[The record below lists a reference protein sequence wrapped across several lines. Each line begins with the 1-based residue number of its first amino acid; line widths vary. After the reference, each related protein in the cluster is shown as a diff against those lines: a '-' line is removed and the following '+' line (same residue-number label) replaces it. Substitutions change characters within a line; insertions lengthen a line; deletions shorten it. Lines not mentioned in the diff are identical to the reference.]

1 MGKITIRR
9 EILTRSLEMKVLAT
23 VAVILIAGV
32 ISAGFMAVSIQKTT
46 LYSVTELATEKTA
59 QIISQNVET
68 TMLEGKA
75 DITKKIVGDMRK
87 IGGIDDITVL
97 NAAGREAFKEGSPE
111 KDASALEELKSGKD
125 RLLRRET
132 SRIIFYMPLRNQPS
146 CRTCHGTEAP
156 LLGAVKTSISIEKE
170 YKRAMALITMVIL
183 ITVAASLCF
192 SLLLWTM
199 LRKMVIR
206 PVKSMES
213 AAARIAEGDLSFT
226 IESGSADEIGRTGEF
241 LNGAFLKLEGV
252 LLRIKELSDRIL
264 AVVGDVERES
274 EKVLKGAEAESAA
287 THSISSS
294 VLELNATAAEITENT
309 EGLAAS
315 AGDASASIEQMV
327 SSIKSINGSIQELKE
342 IVESTTDSIEHLST
356 AIKAVAANSGELADA
371 SDETIAAISEITT
384 TIKEVER
391 NAKESAALSE
401 KVTSDAANFGM
412 ASIAKTIDGMKD
424 ISSSVTETAD
434 CIRVLGN
441 RSQEIEKILGVIETV
456 NDETNLLSLNAAIL
470 AAEAGVHGKG
480 FSVVAGEIS
489 ALAERTEAS
498 TNEIAALIRAVQEE
512 VANAADAM
520 QKGIR
525 SVEGGIGLARGTEE
539 ALRKVLNS
547 SQKSSEM
554 TLSIKR
560 ATAEQAKSAL
570 LVAEATERM
579 RKMIEDVAEATAE
592 QSKEV
597 GLVAEAAEK
606 MRKLSLLVS
615 GATDEQATS
624 SGQIAQA
631 TELVSERSRQI
642 SMSLAEHKKGS
653 ESILHSVE
661 AMKDI
666 PVQNRELA
674 FRISKTLWNLQKDA
688 ELLQAE
694 MERFRFS
701 GKKGHSVRLGV
712 VPLQEPS
719 VMFRKFFPLSEYLGR
734 RLGIKVDLKVAI
746 DMDDAVKDIGQNA
759 TQLCAMGPANYVEA
773 NRRYGVMVIAKALRK
788 GEAYHHAA
796 VVVKSDSGIRSLDDL
811 KGKSF
816 AFGGVTSST
825 GFIMPLATLKDAGI
839 SLRDLRYYEFLDGH
853 DEVAKA
859 VVDGSFDAGGLMEEK
874 AYAYRDRGIRILAL
888 SVPIPE
894 FNMCCNG
901 TVNDKMRED
910 IRDALAALDV
920 MKPDDATVLHSLGKD
935 CSGFEAATEEEYEL
949 FKKKILAIEADV
961 STEQQSRIAK
971 GLHRNR

>member
-1 MGKITIRR
+1 LGRINIHR
-9 EILTRSLEMKVLAT
+9 EVLAGSLQMKVLAV
-23 VAVILIAGV
+23 VAVIFIVGV
-32 ISAGFMAVSIQKTT
+32 VSAGFMAVSIQKAT

-59 QIISQNVET
+59 EIISQNVET

-75 DITKKIVGDMRK
+75 DVTKKIVGEMRRV
-87 IGGIDDITVL
+87 GGIDKITVL
-97 NAAGREAFKEGSPE
+97 NAAGREAFMEGGSALKE
-111 KDASALEELKSGKD
+111 ASALEELKSGKD
-125 RLLRRET
+125 RLLRREK
-132 SRIIFYMPLRNQPS
+132 SRIIFYMPLKNLPS
-146 CRTCHGTEAP
+146 CHACHGTDMP
-156 LLGAVKTSISIEKE
+156 ILGAVKASISIEKE
-170 YKRAMALITMVIL
+170 YKRAMTLITMAII
-183 ITVAASLCF
+183 ITIAASFCF
-192 SLLLWTM
+192 SLLLWIM
-199 LRKMVIR
+199 LRKIVIR
-206 PVKSMES
+206 PVKSIEA
-213 AAARIAEGDLSFT
+213 AAARVAEGDLSFN
-226 IESGSADEIGRTGEF
+226 IESGSADEIGRTGEL
-241 LNGAFLKLEGV
+241 LNGAFLKLEGI

-264 AVVGDVERES
+264 AVVGEVERES
-274 EKVLKGAEAESAA
+274 EKVLKGAEAESTA
-287 THSISSS
+287 TVSISSS

-315 AGDASASIEQMV
+315 AEDASASIEQMA
-327 SSIKSINGSIQELKE
+327 SSIKSVNGSIQELKE
-342 IVESTTDSIEHLST
+342 IVESTTASIEQLST
-356 AIKAVAANSGELADA
+356 AIRAVAVNSGELAGA
-371 SDETIAAISEITT
+371 SDETLTAISEITA
-384 TIKEVER
+384 TIKEVET

-412 ASIAKTIDGMKD
+412 ASIAKTIEGMND
-424 ISSSVTETAD
+424 ISSSVTETAE

-470 AAEAGVHGKG
+470 AAEAGVHGRG
-480 FSVVAGEIS
+480 FSVVAGEIR
-489 ALAERTEAS
+489 ALSERTEAS
-498 TNEIAALIRAVQEE
+498 TNEIAALIHAVQEE

-525 SVEGGIGLARGTEE
+525 SVEGGLGLARGTEE

-560 ATAEQAKSAL
+560 TTTEQARSAL

-579 RKMIEDVAEATAE
+579 RNMIGHVAEATQE
-592 QSKEV
+592 QSKGV
-597 GLVAEAAEK
+597 GLIAEAAER
-606 MRKLSLLVS
+606 MRKLSLQVS
-615 GATDEQATS
+615 GSTGEQATS

-642 SMSLAEHKKGS
+642 SMSLVEHKKGS

-674 FRISKTLWNLQKDA
+674 FRISKTLWNLQRDA
-688 ELLQAE
+688 ELLKAE

-701 GKKGHSVRLGV
+701 GKKGHSLRLGV

-719 VMFRKFFPLSEYLGR
+719 VMFRKFSPLSEYLGH

-746 DMDDAVKDIGQNA
+746 DMDDAVKDIGQNS
-759 TQLCAMGPANYVEA
+759 TQLCAMGPANYIEA
-773 NRRYGVMVIAKALRK
+773 SRRYGVMVIAKALRK
-788 GEAYHHAA
+788 GKAFHHAA
-796 VVVKSDSGIRSLDDL
+796 IVVKSDSEIRSLDDL

-825 GFIMPLATLKDAGI
+825 GFIMPFATLKDAGI
-839 SLRDLRYYEFLDGH
+839 SLKDLRYYEFLGHH

-859 VVDGSFDAGGLMEEK
+859 VTDGSFDAGGLMEEAARGYHDK
-874 AYAYRDRGIRILAL
+874 GIRVLAL

-894 FNMCCNG
+894 FNMCCNR
-901 TVNDKMRED
+901 TVDDKTREA
-910 IRDALAALDV
+910 IRDALVALDV
-920 MKPDDATVLHSLGKD
+920 TKPADATILHSLGKD

-961 STEQQSRIAK
+961 SAEQQGRIAK
-971 GLHRNR
+971 GRR